1 MIASKSLAVVRD
13 RDSQSKCFYSIFF
26 PSLKKYFC
34 IPWKLSPPQR
44 PVCLVGRLGRK
55 KKKAR
60 WRRWEEQRKGAGLFP
75 SSHRLS
81 RAFCFSII
89 AIFTGISNG
98 NLCGGESLE
107 TINTKLFTRWFHGY
121 DSCRN
126 TRFCHFF
133 SFFLHKTC
141 KKQQNTQLYFVVTV
155 AENSFSRI
163 AFNIPLSRG
172 DMRPIS
178 F

>member
-60 WRRWEEQRKGAGLFP
+60 QRRWEEQRKGRGFFPLPIAPRAPSAFRSLLFLLGYP
-75 SSHRLS
+75 TGASAKERAYKRS
-81 RAFCFSII
+81 RKTCLHDGSTVTTLV
-89 AIFTGISNG
+89 AI
-98 NLCGGESLE
+98 C
-107 TINTKLFTRWFHGY
+107 
-121 DSCRN
+121 N
-126 TRFCHFF
+126 TRFCHFHP
-133 SFFLHKTC
+133 FFFTKHAKCSKIHNYISWLRW
-141 KKQQNTQLYFVVTV
+141 L
-155 AENSFSRI
+155 
-163 AFNIPLSRG
+163 NIVFLELLL
-172 DMRPIS
+172 IS
-178 F
+178 PYPEEICGQ